1 MLSFGG
7 LSIHYSNPQ
16 RLFFPDLVKRV
27 SVASRKPRR
36 FVCCTHLIKRHFYIC
51 FLVGLQIP
59 NWDRVDSFSNKKESK
74 TRASTSLHVYF
85 MLSDSCTVFLH
96 LYKSIFLPLP
106 SRSPEQ
112 CSLWLSGSI
121 KVCQMNRKNHAW
133 RGNEKLSKATW
144 NLKHFFS
151 FSLSFFFFF
160 PLFIWRARLAMYKP
174 QGLPLSGCATPVFC
188 FVARLTCFQ
197 NRGERRWMSTRQR
210 SKART
215 PRVSVEWR
223 EFGVFFVFLRL
234 GKVFKP
240 LSVHGFVNKLEI
252 IVHSVTLTPQ
262 RNVIESSL
270 FPFKRPLRAKC
281 AHVQTSVTI
290 FPT

>member
-27 SVASRKPRR
+27 SVTSRKPRR

-51 FLVGLQIP
+51 FLVSLQIP
-59 NWDRVDSFSNKKESK
+59 NWDRVESFSNKKESK
-74 TRASTSLHVYF
+74 TRASTSLHLYF

-151 FSLSFFFFF
+151 FSLFFFF
-160 PLFIWRARLAMYKP
+160 Y
-174 QGLPLSGCATPVFC
+174 
-188 FVARLTCFQ
+188 
-197 NRGERRWMSTRQR
+197 
-210 SKART
+210 
-215 PRVSVEWR
+215 
-223 EFGVFFVFLRL
+223 
-234 GKVFKP
+234 
-240 LSVHGFVNKLEI
+240 
-252 IVHSVTLTPQ
+252 
-262 RNVIESSL
+262 SSL
-270 FPFKRPLRAKC
+270 HLASQAC
-281 AHVQTSVTI
+281 NVQTSRSSSQRVCNARVLFCSAFDLFSASGRETLNVNEAALKI
-290 FPT
+290 ANAESERRMKGVRGFFCFSETRKSV

>member
-16 RLFFPDLVKRV
+16 RLFSPDLVKRV
-27 SVASRKPRR
+27 SVASREPRR

-59 NWDRVDSFSNKKESK
+59 NWDRVESFSNKKESK

-151 FSLSFFFFF
+151 FSLFFFF
-160 PLFIWRARLAMYKP
+160 Y
-174 QGLPLSGCATPVFC
+174 
-188 FVARLTCFQ
+188 
-197 NRGERRWMSTRQR
+197 
-210 SKART
+210 
-215 PRVSVEWR
+215 
-223 EFGVFFVFLRL
+223 
-234 GKVFKP
+234 
-240 LSVHGFVNKLEI
+240 
-252 IVHSVTLTPQ
+252 
-262 RNVIESSL
+262 SSL
-270 FPFKRPLRAKC
+270 HLASQAC
-281 AHVQTSVTI
+281 NVQTSRSSSQRVCNARVVFCSAFDLFFSI
-290 FPT
+290 GARDAECQRGSAQNRERREWASNEGSSGFFLFFWDSEKCLNHSAFMALWINWKS